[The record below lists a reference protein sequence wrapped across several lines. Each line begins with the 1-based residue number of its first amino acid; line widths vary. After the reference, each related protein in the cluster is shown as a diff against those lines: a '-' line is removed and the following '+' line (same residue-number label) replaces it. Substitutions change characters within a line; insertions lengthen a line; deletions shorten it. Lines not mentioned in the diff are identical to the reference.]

1 MWRNNATVVVALLL
15 LGLAA
20 CSSASVMLVQ
30 PQTGATIK
38 CGAAGAGLMAGAASG
53 MVDECRKKY
62 ESQGY
67 VTVEGLTPTQRS
79 DLERRGVLTPPEEHR
94 PSMY

>member
-1 MWRNNATVVVALLL
+1 MWWIKTRFFVALSL

-30 PQTGATIK
+30 PQSGATVK
-38 CGAAGAGLMAGAASG
+38 CGAAGGGLMAGAASG
-53 MVDECRKKY
+53 MVDECRKKD

-67 VTVEGLTPTQRS
+67 VTVEGLTPAQRA